1 MDLWG
6 ICSEHLSV
14 MNFLLVVTLH
24 HDIRFFF
31 AVLTRVYGSAELK
44 KHDYSRTL
52 SSLGF
57 AGTVVGM
64 LIFGGP
70 DDRARNCI

>member
-1 MDLWG
+1 
-6 ICSEHLSV
+6 
-14 MNFLLVVTLH
+14 
-24 HDIRFFF
+24 
-31 AVLTRVYGSAELK
+31 VLTRVYGSAELK

-64 LIFGGP
+64 LIFGGL
-70 DDRARNCI
+70 DDFTGNFI